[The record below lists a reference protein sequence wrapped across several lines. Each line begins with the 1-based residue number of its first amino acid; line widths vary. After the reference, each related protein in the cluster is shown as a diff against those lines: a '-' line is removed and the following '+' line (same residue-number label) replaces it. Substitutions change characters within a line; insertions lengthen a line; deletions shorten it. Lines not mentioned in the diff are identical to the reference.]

1 MGKTV
6 RQKLNDKLEEYK
18 KFKYFGSFICKDCQM
33 YNEYIGGNPVIIDN
47 DIMIEYK
54 CHNCGK
60 NHYAN
65 E

>member
-18 KFKYFGSFICKDCQM
+18 KYNYIGSFICKECQM
-33 YNEYIGGNPVIIDN
+33 YNEYIEGTPVIDKH

-54 CHNCGK
+54 CKNCGK
-60 NHYAN
+60 LHYVN

>member
-6 RQKLNDKLEEYK
+6 RQKLNDKLAEYK
-18 KFKYFGSFICKDCQM
+18 KFKYFGSFICKNCKM
-33 YNEYIGGNPVIIDN
+33 YNEYIEGTPVIVDH

-54 CHNCGK
+54 CRTCEK
-60 NHYAN
+60 IHYSN